1 MPALA
6 AEEAVGIIG
15 MTAGWACELQFA
27 PAFLTELRPFFVLR
41 LALWAFHISFSGQL
55 PTLWEIVCPQ
65 ALFLKTENGSNA
77 MGLEEIKRLSGD
89 TKFPG
94 VHIGFLWKLLLLAIS
109 RR

>member
-1 MPALA
+1 
-6 AEEAVGIIG
+6 
-15 MTAGWACELQFA
+15 
-27 PAFLTELRPFFVLR
+27 
-41 LALWAFHISFSGQL
+41 
-55 PTLWEIVCPQ
+55 
-65 ALFLKTENGSNA
+65 